1 MDLRSAGQL
10 MPKAFDRCVVEVKR
24 KGAVSNPYA
33 VCRAS
38 MGSDEEIEQRMKAKK
53 KKKKSGY

>member
-1 MDLRSAGQL
+1 
-10 MPKAFDRCVVEVKR
+10 MPRQFDKCVIEVKR
-24 KGAVSNPYA
+24 KGKVSNPYA

-38 MGSDEEIEQRMKAKK
+38 MGSDDEIEARMKAKK